1 MLQVHITHNIIVVPG
16 GVGVTGTQLSQH
28 HCGTRRSGC
37 YRYTA
42 LITSLWYQEEWVLQI
57 HSTNNIIVV
66 PGGVGITGRISHIF
80 HTVTFLYVT
89 KFIQ

>member
-1 MLQVHITHNIIVVPG
+1 MLPKKIDHIKSDCMKSVTPLWYQPG
-16 GVGVTGTQLSQH
+16 GAGVTGT
-28 HCGTRRSGC
+28 TRRVWC

-42 LITSLWYQEEWVLQI
+42 LATSLWYQEEWVLQI

-80 HTVTFLYVT
+80 HTVTFYT
-89 KFIQ
+89 